1 MNMPPVTKNII
12 IINVLFFLGT
22 IVAPKYGINLTEWLG
37 LNFFM
42 ASDFKLYQ
50 LFTYMFMHGGFEH
63 LFFNMFAVWMFGR
76 ILEQVW
82 GPRRF
87 LFYYLLCGV
96 GAGVMQEIVQYIQYA
111 TVLSGYDS
119 VNMGGNYIVPMG
131 EYLNMM
137 TTVGASGS
145 IYAILLAFGMTFPN
159 QPIYLYFLLPMKAK
173 YFVIGY
179 AALEVFLGL
188 SQRGDGIAHFAHLGG
203 MLFGFLLIMYWRK
216 KNKHEQTFY

>member
-37 LNFFM
+37 LHFFM

-131 EYLNMM
+131 EYLNRM

-145 IYAILLAFGMTFPN
+145 I
-159 QPIYLYFLLPMKAK
+159 
-173 YFVIGY
+173 
-179 AALEVFLGL
+179 
-188 SQRGDGIAHFAHLGG
+188 
-203 MLFGFLLIMYWRK
+203 
-216 KNKHEQTFY
+216 

>member
-37 LNFFM
+37 LHFFM

-76 ILEQVW
+76 LLEQVW

>member
-37 LNFFM
+37 LHFFM

-82 GPRRF
+82 GPRRV